1 MPVCRQGVIMPAL
14 VERPE
19 ITSFSQPAQ
28 ELASR
33 SLETRR
39 IPDPYYFLIDPDGD
53 LFSQSAQLKV
63 KRVIRTDS
71 KVGVLEAQAFNS
83 IARWARNAEAGAI
96 VWVSPPQP
104 YPVSKIII
112 SEIEK
117 VNKGKRVFNRAIVLD
132 IDESKCLS
140 LGRRLACYSLNQPF
154 LAHPDQ
160 LRSTPII
167 LDTTE
172 KTWLEIMEEVIP
184 DYLLWGSVRR
194 GDEITSK
201 QEALEQAERIYTRYS
216 NGNSYNLEYEE
227 QRMLGDK
234 PESCP
239 PRISSGIGQT
249 AFQVFS
255 SHSLEVDSMGSLYF
269 SCPACGVINKRPREG
284 YVERC
289 QNPACA
295 SPEAVRC

>member
-1 MPVCRQGVIMPAL
+1 MF

-33 SLETRR
+33 SLETKR

-53 LFSQSAQLKV
+53 LFSPSARLKV
-63 KRVIRTDS
+63 RKVIRTDS
-71 KVGVLEAQAFNS
+71 KVGVLEAQACDS
-83 IARWARNAEAGAI
+83 ISRWARNAEAGCI
-96 VWVSPPQP
+96 VWVSPPEP
-104 YPVSKIII
+104 GIYPVSKIII

-117 VNKGKRVFNRAIVLD
+117 VDKIKRVFNRAIVLD
-132 IDESKCLS
+132 IDESSCLH
-140 LGRRLACYSLNQPF
+140 LGQRLGNYSTNQPF
-154 LAHPDQ
+154 LGHLDQ

-167 LDTTE
+167 LDTTN
-172 KTWLEIMEEVIP
+172 KTWLEIMEDVVP
-184 DYLLWGSVRR
+184 NHLLWDSVRR
-194 GDEITSK
+194 GDEMRAK
-201 QEALEQAERIYTRYS
+201 QEALEEAERIYTRYP
-216 NGNSYNLEYEE
+216 NDNSYDKQLEE

-239 PRISSGIGQT
+239 PKASSVAGQT

-255 SHSLEVDSMGSLYF
+255 SHSLEADSKGSLYF
-269 SCPACGVINKRPREG
+269 PCPACGFINKRPREG

-289 QNPACA
+289 QNPAC
-295 SPEAVRC
+295 SDPTKVRC